1 MLTVTLLYCMNIEA
15 TASYIRLTDIVDLRV
30 GE

>member
-1 MLTVTLLYCMNIEA
+1 MLTVTLLYCMDIEA
-15 TASYIRLTDIVDLRV
+15 TASQIRLTDIGDLHV